1 MDSMSTFIVFY
12 KKWHN
17 TTADCVRVLQALGF
31 DDLDDLAT
39 ALRIGRRSLK
49 RACCS
54 PCHIEFKSPADCDIG
69 FSSIGILGSHEANSI
84 YAINEKT
91 AAGSVLVLHHPI
103 AMTVLTHHKQRNWL
117 TRRRFGFSH
126 LLHLNSP

>member
-1 MDSMSTFIVFY
+1 MDSMSTFIDFIN
-12 KKWHN
+12 WHN
-17 TTADCVRVLQALGF
+17 TTADSVGILQALGF
-31 DDLDDLAT
+31 DDLDDLAA
-39 ALRIGRRSLK
+39 ALRIEGRRSLK

-69 FSSIGILGSHEANSI
+69 FSSIRILGSHEAKSI

-103 AMTVLTHHKQRNWL
+103 AMTVLTHHKQGN
-117 TRRRFGFSH
+117 
-126 LLHLNSP
+126 